1 MEQPS
6 PSSTTTPETLRER
19 RTQMITAKLPAKMRR
34 AIQWLRKPEQK
45 WVRLPSGLLL
55 MLGGL
60 LSFLPVLGVWML
72 PLGILLLAEDI
83 PLFQSV
89 SGKMLGWIARRK
101 PTWLGIAENETEEEA
116 FLRVQTFL
124 EQDLYHP

>member
-6 PSSTTTPETLRER
+6 PSSTNTPEALRER
-19 RTQMITAKLPAKMRR
+19 RTQMITAKLPTKMRR
-34 AIQWLRKPEQK
+34 GIQWLRKPEQK

-55 MLGGL
+55 ILGGL

-83 PLFQSV
+83 PLFQSL

-101 PTWLGIAENETEEEA
+101 PSWLGIAENETEEEA

>member
-45 WVRLPSGLLL
+45 WVRLPSGLLFI
-55 MLGGL
+55 LGGL

-83 PLFQSV
+83 PLFQSL

>member
-6 PSSTTTPETLRER
+6 PSSTDTPEALRER
-19 RTQMITAKLPAKMRR
+19 RTQMITAKLPTKMRR
-34 AIQWLRKPEQK
+34 GIQWLRKPEQK

-55 MLGGL
+55 ILGGL

-83 PLFQSV
+83 PLFQSL

-101 PTWLGIAENETEEEA
+101 PSWLGIAENETEEEA

>member
-83 PLFQSV
+83 PLFQSL

>member
-55 MLGGL
+55 ILGGL

-83 PLFQSV
+83 PLFQNL

-101 PTWLGIAENETEEEA
+101 PSWLGIAENETEEEA

>member
-19 RTQMITAKLPAKMRR
+19 HTQMITAKLPAKMRR

-45 WVRLPSGLLL
+45 WVRLPSGLLFI
-55 MLGGL
+55 LGGL

-83 PLFQSV
+83 PLFQSL

>member
-45 WVRLPSGLLL
+45 WVRLPSGLLFI
-55 MLGGL
+55 LGGL

-83 PLFQSV
+83 PLFQNL

>member
-6 PSSTTTPETLRER
+6 PSSTNTPEALRER
-19 RTQMITAKLPAKMRR
+19 RTQMITAKLPTKMRR
-34 AIQWLRKPEQK
+34 GIQWLRKPKQN

-55 MLGGL
+55 ILGGL

-83 PLFQSV
+83 PLFQSL

-101 PTWLGIAENETEEEA
+101 PSWLGIAENETEEEA

>member
-1 MEQPS
+1 MEQLS

-45 WVRLPSGLLL
+45 WVRLPSGLLFI
-55 MLGGL
+55 LGGL

-72 PLGILLLAEDI
+72 PLGILLLA
-83 PLFQSV
+83 
-89 SGKMLGWIARRK
+89 
-101 PTWLGIAENETEEEA
+101 
-116 FLRVQTFL
+116 
-124 EQDLYHP
+124 

>member
-1 MEQPS
+1 MEQSS
-6 PSSTTTPETLRER
+6 PSSTNAPEILRER
-19 RTQMITAKLPAKMRR
+19 RTQMITAKLPSKMRR
-34 AIQWLRKPEQK
+34 GIQWLRKPEQK

-55 MLGGL
+55 ILGGL

-83 PLFQSV
+83 PLFQSL
-89 SGKMLGWIARRK
+89 SGKMLGWIAQRK
-101 PTWLGIAENETEEEA
+101 PSWLGIAENETEEEA

>member
-19 RTQMITAKLPAKMRR
+19 RTQMITAKLPAKMRH

-83 PLFQSV
+83 PLFQSL

>member
-6 PSSTTTPETLRER
+6 PFSTNTPEALRER
-19 RTQMITAKLPAKMRR
+19 RTQMITAKLPTKMRR
-34 AIQWLRKPEQK
+34 GIQWLRKPEQK

-55 MLGGL
+55 ILGGL

-83 PLFQSV
+83 PLFQSL

-101 PTWLGIAENETEEEA
+101 PSWLGIAENETEEEA

>member
-1 MEQPS
+1 MEQP
-6 PSSTTTPETLRER
+6 PSSNTDTPETLREH

-34 AIQWLRKPEQK
+34 AIQWLRKPQQK

-55 MLGGL
+55 ILGGL

-83 PLFQSV
+83 PLFRSL

-101 PTWLGIAENETEEEA
+101 PSWLGIAENETEEEA
-116 FLRVQTFL
+116 FLRGKTFL

>member
-83 PLFQSV
+83 PLFQSL

-116 FLRVQTFL
+116 FLRVQSFL

>member
-1 MEQPS
+1 MEQLS

-45 WVRLPSGLLL
+45 WVRLPSGLLFI
-55 MLGGL
+55 LGGL

-83 PLFQSV
+83 PLFQSL

>member
-45 WVRLPSGLLL
+45 WVRLPSGLLFI
-55 MLGGL
+55 LGGL

>member
-19 RTQMITAKLPAKMRR
+19 RTQMITAKLPAKMRH

>member
-45 WVRLPSGLLL
+45 WVRLPSGLLFI
-55 MLGGL
+55 LGGL

-83 PLFQSV
+83 PLFQNL

-116 FLRVQTFL
+116 FLRVQSFL